1 MKAESHERIV
11 YLSFV
16 NYLNKHYVRQIDV
29 TFKNFFT
36 KAITLSK
43 GRRKKLSDK
52 CILNIVKGTGIPPTC
67 DTDVSP
73 TSGKLTSPRGYG
85 VLAVAWKVLL
95 MFRVIQL
102 SGHLPSRRNLRTDFN
117 SFSFVSYSFQCWG
130 KSLLCNALLY
140 VKALG
145 NSSYLRMF
153 MPVRTARHLDL
164 IVSGPRQYF
173 AIRFTYRSFGAQG
186 VEARRWISWKWNVFE
201 RAEYRGADDVYWNEL
216 LYDCWQSDVKPA
228 PFAGYWFRISCEM
241 RRWSTARLS
250 TVIDIKLTFYDP
262 HFSLMS
268 PDFGSTTKNL
278 NQLRPN
284 FVSVNCSP

>member
-1 MKAESHERIV
+1 
-11 YLSFV
+11 
-16 NYLNKHYVRQIDV
+16 
-29 TFKNFFT
+29 
-36 KAITLSK
+36 
-43 GRRKKLSDK
+43 
-52 CILNIVKGTGIPPTC
+52 
-67 DTDVSP
+67 
-73 TSGKLTSPRGYG
+73 
-85 VLAVAWKVLL
+85 
-95 MFRVIQL
+95 
-102 SGHLPSRRNLRTDFN
+102 
-117 SFSFVSYSFQCWG
+117 
-130 KSLLCNALLY
+130 
-140 VKALG
+140 
-145 NSSYLRMF
+145 

-228 PFAGYWFRISCEM
+228 PFASYWFRISCEM

-268 PDFGSTTKNL
+268 PDFGSTTENL

-284 FVSVNCSP
+284 FVLVNCSPLQVHTLINVGVVYAQANELDDRLEELIRCISEMWSGRKTAEEENEFRGGRKYIQYLQSRWAWPRSWLLHVSVWLPT